1 MELTEFKKH
10 LRLNQTE
17 AESRLW
23 RILRGRRFG
32 GLKFKRQEILGPYIV
47 DFVCYQKFLIIEVD
61 GGQHF
66 FEENLPKDKA
76 RTKFLESRGFQV
88 IRFSNL
94 EVLKQTTAVADCI
107 YLTLMKIKTWME
119 FYRFALSDFA
129 GLSAV
134 KICLSRGERRVISKG
149 FYRKVGQR
157 N

>member
-1 MELTEFKKH
+1 MELREFKKH
-10 LRLNQTE
+10 LRSNQTD

-66 FEENLPKDKA
+66 LEENLPKDKV
-76 RTKFLESRGFQV
+76 RTKFLELRGFKV

-94 EVLKQTTAVADCI
+94 EVLNQTTAVADCI
-107 YLTLMKIKTWME
+107 YLTLMKIKT
-119 FYRFALSDFA
+119 
-129 GLSAV
+129 
-134 KICLSRGERRVISKG
+134 
-149 FYRKVGQR
+149 
-157 N
+157 